1 MMIELLISAA
11 ITMVIT
17 GGILA
22 LMSPVQGI
30 FHTQP
35 EVSDMQQR
43 LRVGVDG
50 LAKDLIMAGAGTYA
64 GSAAAALN
72 TLFAP
77 VVPYRIGDVNDD
89 RPRNVFFRPDTIS
102 IMYVP
107 PTPSQATTAEAM
119 TTISTRVKLAAQSS
133 CPPSTPR
140 SLCDIRED
148 MRLVIFDSRGRRDL
162 VTVTGVEDGALSVE
176 YKGTLSVPYA
186 KGSSIARIAMHTYY
200 LKSDVSTRTFQLM
213 HYDGVETDLP
223 VADHIVDLEFEYY
236 GDPLPPMRLLERPL
250 TGEGPWTTYGPKP
263 PEPGADNAPWP
274 AGENCVF
281 VVDPDSGV
289 HAPRLPV
296 LGGTGTIRLTEPMLK
311 DGPWCPDATARD
323 RFDADLLRIRRVR
336 VKLRVQVARES
347 LRGPAGPLFARGGTF
362 NGATRMVPDQ
372 QIQFDV
378 APRNMNL
385 TR

>member
-1 MMIELLISAA
+1 MMIELLISTA
-11 ITMVIT
+11 IMMVIT
-17 GGILA
+17 GGILT
-22 LMSPVQGI
+22 LMSPVRGI
-30 FHTQP
+30 FDAQP
-35 EVSDMQQR
+35 EMSDMQQR
-43 LRVGVDG
+43 LRVGVDA

-64 GSAAAALN
+64 GSPAGALN
-72 TLFAP
+72 GVFAP
-77 VVPYRIGDVNDD
+77 VLPYRIGDVNDD
-89 RPRNVFFRPDTIS
+89 RARNVFYRPDTIS

-119 TTISTRVKLAAQSS
+119 TTTATQVKLAAQSS

-140 SLCDIRED
+140 SVCEIGEG
-148 MRLVIFDSRGRRDL
+148 MRLLIFESHGRHDL
-162 VTVTGVEDGALSVE
+162 LTVTRVEDDTLHVE
-176 YKGTLSVPYA
+176 YGGALSVPYA
-186 KGSSIARIAMHTYY
+186 KGSSVTRISMHTYY

-223 VADHIVDLEFEYY
+223 VADHIVDLEFQYF
-236 GDPLPPMRLLERPL
+236 GDSLPPMRLSERPL
-250 TGEGPWTTYGPKP
+250 TGKGPWTTYGPKP
-263 PEPGADNAPWP
+263 PELAEDNAPWP

-281 VVDPDSGV
+281 LVDPASGA

-296 LGGTGTIRLTEPMLK
+296 LGDGGNVPLTEAMLK

-336 VKLRVQVARES
+336 VKLRVQVAQES

-362 NGATRMVPDQ
+362 NGATRLVPDQ

-385 TR
+385 GR